1 MIGMEMLTEAILK
14 NKEWLYKHALV
25 ITHNIDEAEEAVG
38 NAIVKAY
45 VNRNKIQKKESIDS
59 WLYKIVHNESYSL
72 MRKRKDMLCIT
83 DYENSLCAK
92 DDIEK
97 SVEEQSIWK
106 TVSELPEKY
115 REIVYLFYAR
125 ELDIKTI
132 HKVTGLP
139 VGTVKSRLN
148 RGREMLRSELTEGGS
163 EDGDN

>member
-1 MIGMEMLTEAILK
+1 M
-14 NKEWLYKHALV
+14 
-25 ITHNIDEAEEAVG
+25 
-38 NAIVKAY
+38 
-45 VNRNKIQKKESIDS
+45 
-59 WLYKIVHNESYSL
+59 
-72 MRKRKDMLCIT
+72 
-83 DYENSLCAK
+83 
-92 DDIEK
+92 
-97 SVEEQSIWK
+97 EEQSIWK

>member
-1 MIGMEMLTEAILK
+1 
-14 NKEWLYKHALV
+14 
-25 ITHNIDEAEEAVG
+25 
-38 NAIVKAY
+38 
-45 VNRNKIQKKESIDS
+45 
-59 WLYKIVHNESYSL
+59 
-72 MRKRKDMLCIT
+72 MLCIT